1 MPFPAF
7 LSAPELDDPTW
18 LQQLIET
25 GAVTE
30 ILSGSSGEAQHVNS
44 LSDKLMILSVVCK
57 CFHLYV
63 VGIQVLYML
72 LNCVCHFAYKLLV
85 LYTVMAVV
93 SMNLCRLH
101 L

>member
-1 MPFPAF
+1 MSFPAF

-44 LSDKLMILSVVCK
+44 LSDKLMILYAG

-72 LNCVCHFAYKLLV
+72 LIACVTLHTSYSF
-85 LYTVMAVV
+85 YTQ
-93 SMNLCRLH
+93 
-101 L
+101 

>member
-57 CFHLYV
+57 
-63 VGIQVLYML
+63 L
-72 LNCVCHFAYKLLV
+72 LSFICCWNTSNVHVTNCVCHFAYMLLV